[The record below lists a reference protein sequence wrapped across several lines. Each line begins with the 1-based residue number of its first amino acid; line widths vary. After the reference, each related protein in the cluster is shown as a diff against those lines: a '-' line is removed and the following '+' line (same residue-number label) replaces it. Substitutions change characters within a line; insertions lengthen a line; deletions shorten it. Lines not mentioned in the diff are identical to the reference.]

1 MALEYERDTVSA
13 SIELMKFETRHV
25 PGSLKLSQEMAWPY
39 RREDWEFAAT
49 VGQGLVLERAGEVIG
64 TAMWWNYGQAHAS
77 AGMIIVTASVQGGG
91 YGSRLFNGVLEATD
105 GRNVLLNS
113 TEEGL
118 ALYERRGFTAWG
130 TVLQHQG
137 WLTAAATA
145 DARDGIRPATVSDL
159 AAIQAFDERA
169 TGMPAAVDGGG
180 ACRAGRGVG
189 PRPRGAGRGL
199 RHSPEMGP
207 RLRDRP
213 GCSRKRPG
221 REAADPGPAFQASR
235 AVRAHRRLCRARIG
249 RLAGGLR
256 PRAGRWCDRHGQGAA
271 TRRGRAGPHVCPGKP
286 VVRLRSKEMGKM
298 ETDVKVREAA
308 STIDALITPSLLL
321 DRGRLERN
329 IQRLAERAGKLGVVL
344 RPHMKTAKSID
355 VARHVFPRDPGPITV
370 STIAEAEYFAGHG
383 FRDMTYA
390 VGMSRASA
398 IRAMELCR
406 RTGVDLKLLLDTVE
420 QADALAD
427 VREATGVTPSV
438 FIELDCDDHRGGLK
452 PDDPKLLEVADRV
465 VAAGAN
471 LVGVLAHA
479 GESYGLSTPDALVEA
494 AENERSA
501 TVRAAEILRA
511 HGHACPIVS
520 LGSTPTAHFAASLEG
535 VTELRAGVYMFFD
548 LVQHGVGVCAI
559 DDIAVSVLATVIGAK
574 PEKGWVLVDAGWMAL
589 SRDRGTASQ
598 KLDQV
603 YGVVCDE
610 RGGCSKM

>member
-1 MALEYERDTVSA
+1 
-13 SIELMKFETRHV
+13 
-25 PGSLKLSQEMAWPY
+25 
-39 RREDWEFAAT
+39 
-49 VGQGLVLERAGEVIG
+49 
-64 TAMWWNYGQAHAS
+64 
-77 AGMIIVTASVQGGG
+77 
-91 YGSRLFNGVLEATD
+91 
-105 GRNVLLNS
+105 
-113 TEEGL
+113 
-118 ALYERRGFTAWG
+118 
-130 TVLQHQG
+130 
-137 WLTAAATA
+137 
-145 DARDGIRPATVSDL
+145 
-159 AAIQAFDERA
+159 
-169 TGMPAAVDGGG
+169 
-180 ACRAGRGVG
+180 
-189 PRPRGAGRGL
+189 
-199 RHSPEMGP
+199 
-207 RLRDRP
+207 
-213 GCSRKRPG
+213 
-221 REAADPGPAFQASR
+221 
-235 AVRAHRRLCRARIG
+235 
-249 RLAGGLR
+249 
-256 PRAGRWCDRHGQGAA
+256 
-271 TRRGRAGPHVCPGKP
+271 
-286 VVRLRSKEMGKM
+286 MGKM
-298 ETDVKVREAA
+298 DTDVKVREAA
-308 STIDALITPSLLL
+308 SAIDALITPSLLL

-355 VARHVFPRDPGPITV
+355 VARHVFPREPGPITV
-370 STIAEAEYFAGHG
+370 STIAEAQYFAGHG

-398 IRAMELCR
+398 IRGMELCR

-452 PDDPKLLEVADRV
+452 PDDPKLLKVAERV

-603 YGVVCDE
+603 YGVVCDAKGQVLE
-610 RGGCSKM
+610 DVIVSQASQEHGILAIRAGSNRSMPELPVGTRIRILPNHACAMAAQHEFYSVVNGEGPEIEARWDRIRGW